1 MSWKH
6 ARRLCQTLLILLVA
20 QPAVFAD
27 SHLDANW
34 FYMVKSRPSE
44 PAREA
49 EYNTWYED
57 IDIPDVLAVPGFMR
71 ARRAIALDSTEVLP
85 TDASYAAFYD
95 IDTVDIDK
103 SIIDLYVAARKMSQL
118 GRLTD
123 VLQVVEANY
132 YQLLSVGETSG
143 QPETR
148 AGTAYVFTQKILCCE
163 NPSARSKFLHWYGA
177 VMEPALIES
186 FGVTRSQLFEL
197 YRIMEVVALTPEEI
211 PHYLIVLEVT
221 SDSSVDLVAR
231 FEAFVADLDGAD
243 NYTGGDRIV
252 YEVISEV
259 YSHPLNHTAKSRLQ

>member
-71 ARRAIALDSTEVLP
+71 ARRAIARESTEVLP

-118 GRLTD
+118 GRLTN
-123 VLQVVEANY
+123 VLKVVEANY
-132 YQLLSVGETSG
+132 YQLLSVGERRG
-143 QPETR
+143 QPETTD
-148 AGTAYVFTQKILCCE
+148 GITYVFTQKILCCDD
-163 NPSARSKFLHWYGA
+163 PSARSEFLHWYGA
-177 VMEPALIES
+177 VLEPALIES
-186 FGVTRSQLFEL
+186 FGVKRSQLYEL
-197 YRIMEVVALTPEEI
+197 YRIMEVVALSPEEI
-211 PHYLIVLEVT
+211 PHFLMVLEAPSGSAT
-221 SDSSVDLVAR
+221 ELVAA
-231 FEAFVADLDGAD
+231 FETLIADLDGAG

-259 YSHPLNHTAKSRLQ
+259 YSQPLTHTAKSRLQ